1 MRVGI
6 TAATCLICYI
16 ILKNAEPYKTNVTNV
31 SVPMVVIGLLAFA
44 ISSFFVSLYSEA
56 MEAVYVCYLADKEAG
71 GASSEDKAPPE
82 LKEFLAEAK
91 ADNHMV
97 E

>member
-6 TAATCLICYI
+6 TAATCFIGYLI
-16 ILKNAEPYKTNVTNV
+16 LTNAEPYKSNGSDLTA
-31 SVPMVVIGLLAFA
+31 PMVVIGILAFT

-56 MEAVYVCYLADKEAG
+56 MEAVYVCYLADKDAG
-71 GASSEDKAPPE
+71 GGEDKAPQE
-82 LKEFLAEAK
+82 LLEFLEEAK
-91 ADNHMV
+91 HDSHMV